1 MKLPAEKIETA
12 APKYD
17 VRRNLNGAYLN
28 VETSELIVTD
38 GRILVKHTVEL
49 DAGDISGIIPLE
61 AFAYARKMK
70 AERITT
76 ARAPTTDTHY
86 GAEVLG
92 APTAY
97 VNGASNGSLFGAS
110 FPLID
115 GTYPDYTKVMPE
127 PGEVTICLDLTLL
140 DKIRKSLFERTGP
153 TSKCVVSL
161 QITDQ
166 HSSVRIETND
176 DNVAVIM
183 PARM

>member
-12 APKYD
+12 APKND
-17 VRRNLNGAYLN
+17 VRYYLHGAYLN
-28 VETSELIVTD
+28 VETSELVVTD
-38 GRILVKHTVEL
+38 GHILVKHSVEL
-49 DAGDISGIIPLE
+49 DADDISGIIPLE
-61 AFAYARKMK
+61 AFAYARRMK

-76 ARAPTTDTHY
+76 ARAP
-86 GAEVLG
+86 VLG

-97 VNGASNGSLFGAS
+97 VNGAS

-127 PGEVTICLDLTLL
+127 AGEVTICLDLTLL
-140 DKIRKSLFERTGP
+140 DKIRKALFERTGP

-166 HSSVRIETND
+166 HSSVRVESN

-183 PARM
+183 PCRKM

>member
-1 MKLPAEKIETA
+1 MKIPAEKIETA
-12 APKYD
+12 APKND
-17 VRRNLNGAYLN
+17 VRYYLHGAYLN
-28 VETSELIVTD
+28 VDTSELVVTD
-38 GRILVKHTVEL
+38 GHILVKHTVEL
-49 DAGDISGIIPLE
+49 DDGDISGIIPLE

-97 VNGASNGSLFGAS
+97 VNGAS

-115 GTYPDYTKVMPE
+115 GTYPDYNTVMPE
-127 PGEVTICLDLTLL
+127 AGEVTICLDLTLL
-140 DKIRKSLFERTGP
+140 DKIRKALFERTGP

-183 PARM
+183 PCRKM

>member
-1 MKLPAEKIETA
+1 MKIPAEKIETA
-12 APKYD
+12 APKND
-17 VRRNLNGAYLN
+17 VRYYLHGAYLN
-28 VETSELIVTD
+28 VETSELVVTD
-38 GRILVKHTVEL
+38 GHILVKHTVEV
-49 DAGDISGIIPLE
+49 DDDDISGIIPLE

-76 ARAPTTDTHY
+76 SIDDLVA
-86 GAEVLG
+86 
-92 APTAY
+92 TAH

-127 PGEVTICLDLTLL
+127 AGEVTICLDLTLL

-166 HSSVRIETND
+166 HSSVRIESD

-183 PARM
+183 PCRM